1 MAARAISESSD
12 SSEQNSSDE
21 SDFYDV
27 NLYDSDVAETSEPSE
42 DTGPRP
48 YRYEPRRVQQQQS
61 REDETESETDRLGNT
76 ETRMNSSHY
85 ERGPYFFLLQF
96 RCECGMCQPMP
107 SVSENVC
114 CHEIGQIWLMS
125 LFRL

>member
-1 MAARAISESSD
+1 MRNLIITMAARAISESSD

-48 YRYEPRRVQQQQS
+48 YRYEPRRVQRDDGQQQQQS
-61 REDETESETDRLGNT
+61 RIIRTKPKVRRIVL
-76 ETRMNSSHY
+76 
-85 ERGPYFFLLQF
+85 
-96 RCECGMCQPMP
+96 
-107 SVSENVC
+107 
-114 CHEIGQIWLMS
+114 
-125 LFRL
+125 